1 MMPTAEAKLRPGY
14 IDPSREAEL
23 KVNRR
28 ALTAPSGR
36 RDLKRLHVGDTVRMQ
51 PIRTGEREWRQARV
65 KRAITTRA
73 FEVEADGR
81 CYRGVGGSPSPADRF
96 RLYPCNMHSADCA
109 RTLFTQ
115 HMSPSSLQSST
126 LVPILKD
133 KRKSLSL
140 SDNYRAIALSS
151 PICKVLD
158 TVILRK
164 YGDLLS
170 TCDLQNGF
178 KEHGSTNACTFMV
191 KETIQYYLQN
201 GSNVYGTVLDATKA
215 FDRIDF
221 CKLFREMIIRK
232 IPPLVIR
239 LIMEMY
245 EKQSMAVRWNNEYSD
260 SFGVSNGVK
269 QGGVLSPI
277 LFCIYID
284 NLLMSLK
291 KNDIGCHVGS
301 HFCGAFGYADDIM
314 LLSPSVSG
322 LQNML
327 DCCSEFASTYN
338 VKFNPSKSK
347 CITFSQKKNIYM

>member
-1 MMPTAEAKLRPGY
+1 M
-14 IDPSREAEL
+14 
-23 KVNRR
+23 
-28 ALTAPSGR
+28 
-36 RDLKRLHVGDTVRMQ
+36 
-51 PIRTGEREWRQARV
+51 
-65 KRAITTRA
+65 
-73 FEVEADGR
+73 
-81 CYRGVGGSPSPADRF
+81 
-96 RLYPCNMHSADCA
+96 
-109 RTLFTQ
+109 
-115 HMSPSSLQSST
+115 
-126 LVPILKD
+126 
-133 KRKSLSL
+133 
-140 SDNYRAIALSS
+140 
-151 PICKVLD
+151 
-158 TVILRK
+158 
-164 YGDLLS
+164 
-170 TCDLQNGF
+170 QNGF

-277 LFCIYID
+277 LVCIYID

-301 HFCGAFGYADDIM
+301 HFCGAFGFADDIM

-327 DCCSEFASTYN
+327 DCCSEFASTNN
-338 VKFNPSKSK
+338 VEFNPSKSK
-347 CITFSQKKNIYM
+347 CITFSQKKNIGSPEHII